1 MYLRTQ
7 KPHYNLFRYYDPA
20 GGRYTQPDPPGLVG
34 GLNTCAYVGDP
45 LTWVDPLGLNGC
57 GLVSSRTRSNV
68 KDDEKK
74 ILYHYTHNNGLD
86 GILTSKKLN
95 PSLKANN
102 PKDARYG
109 DGEYLS
115 DVKHGTKKDGQLSY
129 AFLNIPYQGSKFENY
144 IAIDVTDLTVIQ
156 GREGVFVINNT
167 EPLDSTGR
175 IISSGKNQP

>member
-1 MYLRTQ
+1 MRQNLRFQGQYLDREAGL
-7 KPHYNLFRYYDPA
+7 HYNLFRYYDPA

-57 GLVSSRTRSNV
+57 VPVSSRTRSNV

-102 PKDARYG
+102 PKNARYG
-109 DGEYLS
+109 DGQYLS
-115 DVKHGTKKDGQLSY
+115 DVKHGTKKGWPAIVCLFKYSLS
-129 AFLNIPYQGSKFENY
+129 G
-144 IAIDVTDLTVIQ
+144 
-156 GREGVFVINNT
+156 
-167 EPLDSTGR
+167 
-175 IISSGKNQP
+175 